1 MKKVPSTIPDFLPA
15 TAEIFILFSIL
26 LLMLIGVCK
35 LNKSLDILDYLA
47 PCLTVCTL
55 VVLFLLPENH
65 TYTFNGSYINDQFA
79 FVSKTFLL
87 FSNFII
93 LVLSKNVH
101 KNENLKIFEIPVLIL
116 FATLGMMMMISSS
129 DIMIAFI
136 SLELTSL
143 TLYILTAIDRNYKP
157 ASEAGIKY
165 FTYGAI
171 STAFF
176 LFGLSFLYGMTG
188 STHFDYI
195 ATDLSAL
202 LLNKQDTTLA
212 LIGIVFMTISFLF
225 KLGAAPFHYW
235 LPDIYQGTKLTITT
249 LIATTPKF
257 AIFVLYVRFLT
268 QVLPDFSYVW
278 KPLLLI
284 FAVLSLL
291 FGTMGALR
299 QKKIKRFLAYSGT
312 MNIGFVLLGVA
323 QFTKAGLAAAG
334 FYMVMYLLT
343 VMSIFASLMYMKK
356 KGFDIQNFDDLKG
369 MSEQYPLLSV
379 SFCLGI
385 ISLAGLPP
393 LPGFIAKAYVLYA
406 ILLEEHYVIAIFGV
420 MSTVIATA
428 YYLNLLKAFMI
439 DAVQKIYTQTAKQT
453 GPTIK
458 LIIFSLMIAIL
469 FVVLMPNIWI
479 QIANKT
485 AINLLH

>member
-1 MKKVPSTIPDFLPA
+1 MPSTIPDFLPA

-47 PCLTVCTL
+47 PCLTICTL
-55 VVLFLLPENH
+55 IVLFLLPENN
-65 TYTFNGSYINDQFA
+65 TYTFSGAYINDQFA
-79 FVSKTFLL
+79 FVSKIFLL
-87 FSNFII
+87 FLNFLI

-129 DIMIAFI
+129 DIIIAFI

-143 TLYILTAIDRNYKP
+143 ALYILTAIDRNYKP

-176 LFGLSFLYGMTG
+176 LFGLSFLYGITG

-195 ATDLSAL
+195 ESDLSAM
-202 LLNKQDTTLA
+202 LLNKQDVTLA
-212 LIGIVFMTISFLF
+212 IIGIVFITISFMF

-268 QVLPDFSYVW
+268 QILPDFAYIW
-278 KPLLLI
+278 KPLLLV
-284 FAVLSLL
+284 FALLSLL

-299 QKKIKRFLAYSGT
+299 QKNVKRFLAYSGT
-312 MNIGFVLLGVA
+312 MNIGFVLLGIA
-323 QFTKAGLAAAG
+323 QFTKTGFAASG
-334 FYMVMYLLT
+334 FYIFMYLLT
-343 VMSIFASLMYMKK
+343 IMGIFASLMYMKK
-356 KGFDIQNFDDLKG
+356 RGFDIQNFDDLKG

-379 SFCLGI
+379 AFCIGI
-385 ISLAGLPP
+385 LSLAGLPP
-393 LPGFIAKAYVLYA
+393 LPGFIAKAYVLYSV
-406 ILLEEHYVIAIFGV
+406 LLEEHYVIAIFGV
-420 MSTVIATA
+420 ISTVIATA
-428 YYLNLLKAFMI
+428 YYLNLLKSFMI
-439 DAVQKIYTQTAKQT
+439 DTVQKIYTQTAKQT
-453 GPTIK
+453 GSTIK
-458 LIIFSLMIAIL
+458 LIVFFLMTVTLLIIL
-469 FVVLMPNIWI
+469 TPNIWI
-479 QIANKT
+479 HIANKT
-485 AINLLH
+485 AIALLH